1 MARVADMD
9 HKRNASIASAMSG
22 AGSDFMSAEDDEPV
36 TLEGSPL
43 PLASPRAEVVRMKG
57 AQPLK
62 GFNKQVLTSP
72 PRPHPSTDLLQE
84 RDEHIERLKT
94 QLKETV
100 DKGESF
106 RNKLHAAI
114 KKGKS
119 IEAERNELRA
129 RLEQSPAGSV
139 SGDAPGPGSDAPS
152 TPTASTEELDA
163 LRKQLDDAKKAALS
177 AEKKLAVMKA
187 MSEADSKK
195 NGEAGDE
202 LERLKERCDV
212 AESNLTAARAQL
224 EATAEELDSS
234 RRLCESKA
242 VAAEQLDDALKEVT
256 AKLEESRKRELDATV
271 GGARVSDAEARAANA
286 EGTLASLRVEHAKLR
301 EMSDRRKDELEGAM
315 TELVELADASDEE
328 LKVADATRAAAERER
343 DEALERM
350 RSAEAAEAEAD
361 ARVGAAEERADAAE
375 AEAERLLEESEERGR
390 RFAMVQTQFAKKEE
404 ELTEELESLRRSLGD
419 DKKRSAGNL
428 REVEGL
434 KESLARAERAAE
446 EANARADELELAS
459 LRATPAAG
467 SSAVDVNSS
476 ASKDVNSARVGEL
489 ELLVES
495 LRRDLGDAK
504 EETARFKRQA
514 DVPTIK
520 GSDDESVLLKRVASA
535 EALSK
540 RLRATVESLEKDNK
554 SLQWQ
559 ISMSAG
565 EVSPSLGPSSTPGK
579 SPLRAGAGLM
589 DSVGGSDGTLMSC
602 LMSGRRRNLKRNL
615 VFSYLA
621 LIHVVLFVEISRGC
635 PSA

>member
-1 MARVADMD
+1 
-9 HKRNASIASAMSG
+9 
-22 AGSDFMSAEDDEPV
+22 
-36 TLEGSPL
+36 
-43 PLASPRAEVVRMKG
+43 
-57 AQPLK
+57 
-62 GFNKQVLTSP
+62 
-72 PRPHPSTDLLQE
+72 
-84 RDEHIERLKT
+84 
-94 QLKETV
+94 
-100 DKGESF
+100 
-106 RNKLHAAI
+106 
-114 KKGKS
+114 
-119 IEAERNELRA
+119 
-129 RLEQSPAGSV
+129 V

-152 TPTASTEELDA
+152 TPTASTEELGA

-242 VAAEQLDDALKEVT
+242 VAAEQLDDALKELT

-301 EMSDRRKDELEGAM
+301 EMSDRRKDELEGAR

-328 LKVADATRAAAERER
+328 LKVADETRAAAERER

-350 RSAEAAEAEAD
+350 RSAESAEAEAD

-404 ELTEELESLRRSLGD
+404 ELTEELESLRQSLGD

-459 LRATPAAG
+459 LRATQAAG

>member
-1 MARVADMD
+1 MRRRSKD
-9 HKRNASIASAMSG
+9 S
-22 AGSDFMSAEDDEPV
+22 
-36 TLEGSPL
+36 T
-43 PLASPRAEVVRMKG
+43 
-57 AQPLK
+57 
-62 GFNKQVLTSP
+62 NKCSP
-72 PRPHPSTDLLQE
+72 PPPGPHPSTDLLQE

-301 EMSDRRKDELEGAM
+301 ETSDRRKDELEGAR

-328 LKVADATRAAAERER
+328 LKVADETKAAAERER

-350 RSAEAAEAEAD
+350 RSAESAEAEAD

-404 ELTEELESLRRSLGD
+404 ELTEELESLRQSLGD

-459 LRATPAAG
+459 LRVTPAAG

-476 ASKDVNSARVGEL
+476 ASNDVKSARVGEL

>member
-1 MARVADMD
+1 MRV
-9 HKRNASIASAMSG
+9 
-22 AGSDFMSAEDDEPV
+22 DFQRIQQ
-36 TLEGSPL
+36 T
-43 PLASPRAEVVRMKG
+43 KC
-57 AQPLK
+57 
-62 GFNKQVLTSP
+62 SP
-72 PRPHPSTDLLQE
+72 PPPGPHPSTDLLQE

-242 VAAEQLDDALKEVT
+242 VAAEQLDDALKELT

-301 EMSDRRKDELEGAM
+301 EMSDRRKDELEGAR

-328 LKVADATRAAAERER
+328 LKVADETRAAAERER

-350 RSAEAAEAEAD
+350 RSAESAEAEAD

-459 LRATPAAG
+459 LRATQAAG
-467 SSAVDVNSS
+467 SSAVDVDSS

-514 DVPTIK
+514 DVPTPPPPGLR

>member
-1 MARVADMD
+1 MSRVADMD

-57 AQPLK
+57 AQT
-62 GFNKQVLTSP
+62 FERIQQTSAHLP
-72 PRPHPSTDLLQE
+72 TPGPHPSTDLLQE

-242 VAAEQLDDALKEVT
+242 VAAEQLDDALKE
-256 AKLEESRKRELDATV
+256 AHRET
-271 GGARVSDAEARAANA
+271 R
-286 EGTLASLRVEHAKLR
+286 RVE
-301 EMSDRRKDELEGAM
+301 ETGTRRH
-315 TELVELADASDEE
+315 S
-328 LKVADATRAAAERER
+328 R
-343 DEALERM
+343 
-350 RSAEAAEAEAD
+350 
-361 ARVGAAEERADAAE
+361 
-375 AEAERLLEESEERGR
+375 
-390 RFAMVQTQFAKKEE
+390 
-404 ELTEELESLRRSLGD
+404 
-419 DKKRSAGNL
+419 RSAGQRRGSAR
-428 REVEGL
+428 RERGGY
-434 KESLARAERAAE
+434 ARVPPRG
-446 EANARADELELAS
+446 ARQ
-459 LRATPAAG
+459 AAG
-467 SSAVDVNSS
+467 DVRS
-476 ASKDVNSARVGEL
+476 
-489 ELLVES
+489 
-495 LRRDLGDAK
+495 
-504 EETARFKRQA
+504 T
-514 DVPTIK
+514 K
-520 GSDDESVLLKRVASA
+520 G
-535 EALSK
+535 
-540 RLRATVESLEKDNK
+540 
-554 SLQWQ
+554 
-559 ISMSAG
+559 
-565 EVSPSLGPSSTPGK
+565 
-579 SPLRAGAGLM
+579 
-589 DSVGGSDGTLMSC
+589 
-602 LMSGRRRNLKRNL
+602 
-615 VFSYLA
+615 
-621 LIHVVLFVEISRGC
+621 
-635 PSA
+635 

>member
-1 MARVADMD
+1 MRT
-9 HKRNASIASAMSG
+9 RLERIQQTSAH
-22 AGSDFMSAEDDEPV
+22 
-36 TLEGSPL
+36 L
-43 PLASPRAEVVRMKG
+43 PTPD
-57 AQPLK
+57 
-62 GFNKQVLTSP
+62 
-72 PRPHPSTDLLQE
+72 PHPSTDLLQE

-242 VAAEQLDDALKEVT
+242 VAAEQLDDALKELT

-301 EMSDRRKDELEGAM
+301 EMSDRRKDELEGAR

-328 LKVADATRAAAERER
+328 LKVADETRAAAERER

-350 RSAEAAEAEAD
+350 RSAESAEAEAD

-404 ELTEELESLRRSLGD
+404 ELTEELESLRQSLGD

-459 LRATPAAG
+459 LRATQAAG

>member
-1 MARVADMD
+1 MRRRSKD
-9 HKRNASIASAMSG
+9 S
-22 AGSDFMSAEDDEPV
+22 
-36 TLEGSPL
+36 T
-43 PLASPRAEVVRMKG
+43 
-57 AQPLK
+57 
-62 GFNKQVLTSP
+62 NKCSP
-72 PRPHPSTDLLQE
+72 PPPGPHPSTDLLQE

-256 AKLEESRKRELDATV
+256 ARLEESRKRELDATV

-301 EMSDRRKDELEGAM
+301 EMSDRRKDELEGAR

-328 LKVADATRAAAERER
+328 LKVADETKAAAERER

-350 RSAEAAEAEAD
+350 RAAESAEAEAD

-459 LRATPAAG
+459 LSATPAAG

-476 ASKDVNSARVGEL
+476 ASKDVKSARVGEL

-514 DVPTIK
+514 DVPTPPPPPGLR

>member
-1 MARVADMD
+1 VRT
-9 HKRNASIASAMSG
+9 RLERIQQTSAH
-22 AGSDFMSAEDDEPV
+22 
-36 TLEGSPL
+36 L
-43 PLASPRAEVVRMKG
+43 PTPD
-57 AQPLK
+57 
-62 GFNKQVLTSP
+62 
-72 PRPHPSTDLLQE
+72 PHPSTDLLQE

-301 EMSDRRKDELEGAM
+301 EMSDRRKDELEGAR
-315 TELVELADASDEE
+315 TELVELADVSDEE
-328 LKVADATRAAAERER
+328 LKVADETRAAAERER
-343 DEALERM
+343 DKALERM
-350 RSAEAAEAEAD
+350 RAAESAEAEAD

-459 LRATPAAG
+459 LRATQAAG

-514 DVPTIK
+514 DVPPTPPGLR

-579 SPLRAGAGLM
+579 SPLRAGAGFM

>member
-1 MARVADMD
+1 MRT
-9 HKRNASIASAMSG
+9 RLERIQQTSAH
-22 AGSDFMSAEDDEPV
+22 
-36 TLEGSPL
+36 L
-43 PLASPRAEVVRMKG
+43 PTPD
-57 AQPLK
+57 
-62 GFNKQVLTSP
+62 
-72 PRPHPSTDLLQE
+72 PHPSTDLLQE

-242 VAAEQLDDALKEVT
+242 VAAEQLDDALKELT

-301 EMSDRRKDELEGAM
+301 EMSDRRKDELEGAR

-328 LKVADATRAAAERER
+328 LKVADETRAAAERER

-350 RSAEAAEAEAD
+350 RSAESAEAEAD

-459 LRATPAAG
+459 LRATQAAG

>member
-1 MARVADMD
+1 MRT
-9 HKRNASIASAMSG
+9 RLERIQQTSAH
-22 AGSDFMSAEDDEPV
+22 
-36 TLEGSPL
+36 L
-43 PLASPRAEVVRMKG
+43 P
-57 AQPLK
+57 
-62 GFNKQVLTSP
+62 P
-72 PRPHPSTDLLQE
+72 PGPHPSTDLLQE

-301 EMSDRRKDELEGAM
+301 EMSDRRKDELEGAR

-328 LKVADATRAAAERER
+328 LKVADETRAAAERER

-350 RSAEAAEAEAD
+350 RSAESAEAEAD

-404 ELTEELESLRRSLGD
+404 ELTEELESLRQSLGD

-459 LRATPAAG
+459 LRATQAAG

-565 EVSPSLGPSSTPGK
+565 EVSLSLGPSSTPGK

>member
-1 MARVADMD
+1 MRT
-9 HKRNASIASAMSG
+9 RLERIQQTSAH
-22 AGSDFMSAEDDEPV
+22 
-36 TLEGSPL
+36 L
-43 PLASPRAEVVRMKG
+43 PTPD
-57 AQPLK
+57 
-62 GFNKQVLTSP
+62 
-72 PRPHPSTDLLQE
+72 PHPSTDLLQE

-301 EMSDRRKDELEGAM
+301 EMSDRRKDELEGAR

-328 LKVADATRAAAERER
+328 LKVADATKAAAERER

-350 RSAEAAEAEAD
+350 RSAESAEVEAD

-459 LRATPAAG
+459 LRATQAAG

>member
-1 MARVADMD
+1 VRT
-9 HKRNASIASAMSG
+9 RLERIQQTSAH
-22 AGSDFMSAEDDEPV
+22 
-36 TLEGSPL
+36 L
-43 PLASPRAEVVRMKG
+43 PTPD
-57 AQPLK
+57 
-62 GFNKQVLTSP
+62 
-72 PRPHPSTDLLQE
+72 PHPSTDLLQE

-152 TPTASTEELDA
+152 TPTASTEELGA

-242 VAAEQLDDALKEVT
+242 VAAEQLDDALKELT

-328 LKVADATRAAAERER
+328 LKVADETRAAAERER

-350 RSAEAAEAEAD
+350 RSAESAEAEAD

-404 ELTEELESLRRSLGD
+404 ELTEELESLRQSLGD

-459 LRATPAAG
+459 LRATQAAG

>member
-1 MARVADMD
+1 MRT
-9 HKRNASIASAMSG
+9 RLERIQQTSAH
-22 AGSDFMSAEDDEPV
+22 
-36 TLEGSPL
+36 L
-43 PLASPRAEVVRMKG
+43 PTPD
-57 AQPLK
+57 
-62 GFNKQVLTSP
+62 
-72 PRPHPSTDLLQE
+72 PHPSTDLLQE

-234 RRLCESKA
+234 RRMCESKA

-301 EMSDRRKDELEGAM
+301 EMADRRKDELEGAR

-621 LIHVVLFVEISRGC
+621 LIHVMLFVEISRGC

>member
-1 MARVADMD
+1 
-9 HKRNASIASAMSG
+9 
-22 AGSDFMSAEDDEPV
+22 
-36 TLEGSPL
+36 
-43 PLASPRAEVVRMKG
+43 
-57 AQPLK
+57 
-62 GFNKQVLTSP
+62 
-72 PRPHPSTDLLQE
+72 
-84 RDEHIERLKT
+84 
-94 QLKETV
+94 
-100 DKGESF
+100 
-106 RNKLHAAI
+106 
-114 KKGKS
+114 
-119 IEAERNELRA
+119 
-129 RLEQSPAGSV
+129 
-139 SGDAPGPGSDAPS
+139 
-152 TPTASTEELDA
+152 
-163 LRKQLDDAKKAALS
+163 
-177 AEKKLAVMKA
+177 
-187 MSEADSKK
+187 
-195 NGEAGDE
+195 
-202 LERLKERCDV
+202 
-212 AESNLTAARAQL
+212 
-224 EATAEELDSS
+224 
-234 RRLCESKA
+234 
-242 VAAEQLDDALKEVT
+242 
-256 AKLEESRKRELDATV
+256 
-271 GGARVSDAEARAANA
+271 
-286 EGTLASLRVEHAKLR
+286 
-301 EMSDRRKDELEGAM
+301 
-315 TELVELADASDEE
+315 
-328 LKVADATRAAAERER
+328 
-343 DEALERM
+343 
-350 RSAEAAEAEAD
+350 
-361 ARVGAAEERADAAE
+361 
-375 AEAERLLEESEERGR
+375 LLEESEERGR

-404 ELTEELESLRRSLGD
+404 ELTEELESLRQSLGD

-459 LRATPAAG
+459 LRATQAAG

>member
-1 MARVADMD
+1 MRT
-9 HKRNASIASAMSG
+9 RLERIQQTSAH
-22 AGSDFMSAEDDEPV
+22 
-36 TLEGSPL
+36 L
-43 PLASPRAEVVRMKG
+43 PTPD
-57 AQPLK
+57 
-62 GFNKQVLTSP
+62 
-72 PRPHPSTDLLQE
+72 PHPSTDLLQE

-242 VAAEQLDDALKEVT
+242 VAAEQLDDALKEVA

-301 EMSDRRKDELEGAM
+301 EMSDRRKDELEGAR

-328 LKVADATRAAAERER
+328 LKVADETRAAAERER

-350 RSAEAAEAEAD
+350 RSAESAEAEAD

-404 ELTEELESLRRSLGD
+404 ELTEELESLRQSLGD

-428 REVEGL
+428 REAEGM

-459 LRATPAAG
+459 LRATQAAG

>member
-1 MARVADMD
+1 MRT
-9 HKRNASIASAMSG
+9 RLERIQQTSAH
-22 AGSDFMSAEDDEPV
+22 
-36 TLEGSPL
+36 L
-43 PLASPRAEVVRMKG
+43 PTPD
-57 AQPLK
+57 
-62 GFNKQVLTSP
+62 
-72 PRPHPSTDLLQE
+72 PHPSTDLLQE

-242 VAAEQLDDALKEVT
+242 VAAEQLDDALKELT

-301 EMSDRRKDELEGAM
+301 EMSDRRKDELEGAR

-328 LKVADATRAAAERER
+328 LKVADETRAAAERER

-350 RSAEAAEAEAD
+350 RSAESAEVEAD

-459 LRATPAAG
+459 LRATQAAG

>member
-1 MARVADMD
+1 MRT
-9 HKRNASIASAMSG
+9 RLERIQQTSAH
-22 AGSDFMSAEDDEPV
+22 
-36 TLEGSPL
+36 L
-43 PLASPRAEVVRMKG
+43 PTPD
-57 AQPLK
+57 
-62 GFNKQVLTSP
+62 
-72 PRPHPSTDLLQE
+72 PHPSTDLLQE

-256 AKLEESRKRELDATV
+256 AKLEQSRKRELDATV

-301 EMSDRRKDELEGAM
+301 EMSDRRKDELEGAR

-328 LKVADATRAAAERER
+328 LKVADETKAAAERER

-350 RSAEAAEAEAD
+350 RAAESAEAEAD

>member
-1 MARVADMD
+1 MRT
-9 HKRNASIASAMSG
+9 RLERIQQTSAH
-22 AGSDFMSAEDDEPV
+22 
-36 TLEGSPL
+36 L
-43 PLASPRAEVVRMKG
+43 PTPD
-57 AQPLK
+57 
-62 GFNKQVLTSP
+62 
-72 PRPHPSTDLLQE
+72 PHPSTDLLQE

-242 VAAEQLDDALKEVT
+242 VAAEQLDDALKELT

-301 EMSDRRKDELEGAM
+301 EMSDRRKDELEGAR

-328 LKVADATRAAAERER
+328 LKVADETRAAAERER

-350 RSAEAAEAEAD
+350 RSAESAEAEAD

-404 ELTEELESLRRSLGD
+404 ELTEELESLRQSLGD

-459 LRATPAAG
+459 LRVTPAAG
-467 SSAVDVNSS
+467 SSAV
-476 ASKDVNSARVGEL
+476 DVNSARVGEL

-514 DVPTIK
+514 DVPTPPPPGLR

>member
-1 MARVADMD
+1 MRT
-9 HKRNASIASAMSG
+9 RLERIQQTSAH
-22 AGSDFMSAEDDEPV
+22 
-36 TLEGSPL
+36 L
-43 PLASPRAEVVRMKG
+43 PTPD
-57 AQPLK
+57 
-62 GFNKQVLTSP
+62 
-72 PRPHPSTDLLQE
+72 PHPSTDLLQE

-242 VAAEQLDDALKEVT
+242 VAAEQLDDALKELT

-301 EMSDRRKDELEGAM
+301 EMSDRRKDELEGAR

-328 LKVADATRAAAERER
+328 LKVADETRAAAERER

-350 RSAEAAEAEAD
+350 RSAESAEAEAD

-404 ELTEELESLRRSLGD
+404 ELTEELESLRQSLGD

>member
-1 MARVADMD
+1 MRT
-9 HKRNASIASAMSG
+9 RLERIQQTSAH
-22 AGSDFMSAEDDEPV
+22 
-36 TLEGSPL
+36 L
-43 PLASPRAEVVRMKG
+43 PTPD
-57 AQPLK
+57 
-62 GFNKQVLTSP
+62 
-72 PRPHPSTDLLQE
+72 PHPSTDLLQE

-152 TPTASTEELDA
+152 TPTASTEELGA

-301 EMSDRRKDELEGAM
+301 EMSDRRKDELEGAR

-328 LKVADATRAAAERER
+328 LKVADETRAAAERER

-350 RSAEAAEAEAD
+350 RSAESAEAEAD

-404 ELTEELESLRRSLGD
+404 ELTEELESLRQSLGD

-459 LRATPAAG
+459 LRATQAAG

>member
-1 MARVADMD
+1 VRT
-9 HKRNASIASAMSG
+9 RLERIQQTSAH
-22 AGSDFMSAEDDEPV
+22 
-36 TLEGSPL
+36 L
-43 PLASPRAEVVRMKG
+43 PTPD
-57 AQPLK
+57 
-62 GFNKQVLTSP
+62 
-72 PRPHPSTDLLQE
+72 PHPSTDLLQE

-242 VAAEQLDDALKEVT
+242 VAAEQLDDALKELT

-301 EMSDRRKDELEGAM
+301 EMSDRRKDELEGAR

-328 LKVADATRAAAERER
+328 LKVADETRAAAERER

-404 ELTEELESLRRSLGD
+404 ELTEELESLRQSLGD

-459 LRATPAAG
+459 LRATQAAG

>member
-1 MARVADMD
+1 MRT
-9 HKRNASIASAMSG
+9 RLERIQQTSAH
-22 AGSDFMSAEDDEPV
+22 
-36 TLEGSPL
+36 L
-43 PLASPRAEVVRMKG
+43 PTPD
-57 AQPLK
+57 
-62 GFNKQVLTSP
+62 
-72 PRPHPSTDLLQE
+72 PHPSTDLLQE

-301 EMSDRRKDELEGAM
+301 EMSDRRKDELEGAR

-328 LKVADATRAAAERER
+328 LKVADETRAAAERER

-404 ELTEELESLRRSLGD
+404 ELTEELESLRRSTGD

-459 LRATPAAG
+459 LRATQAAG

>member
-1 MARVADMD
+1 
-9 HKRNASIASAMSG
+9 
-22 AGSDFMSAEDDEPV
+22 
-36 TLEGSPL
+36 
-43 PLASPRAEVVRMKG
+43 
-57 AQPLK
+57 
-62 GFNKQVLTSP
+62 
-72 PRPHPSTDLLQE
+72 
-84 RDEHIERLKT
+84 
-94 QLKETV
+94 
-100 DKGESF
+100 
-106 RNKLHAAI
+106 
-114 KKGKS
+114 
-119 IEAERNELRA
+119 
-129 RLEQSPAGSV
+129 
-139 SGDAPGPGSDAPS
+139 
-152 TPTASTEELDA
+152 
-163 LRKQLDDAKKAALS
+163 
-177 AEKKLAVMKA
+177 
-187 MSEADSKK
+187 
-195 NGEAGDE
+195 
-202 LERLKERCDV
+202 
-212 AESNLTAARAQL
+212 
-224 EATAEELDSS
+224 
-234 RRLCESKA
+234 
-242 VAAEQLDDALKEVT
+242 
-256 AKLEESRKRELDATV
+256 
-271 GGARVSDAEARAANA
+271 
-286 EGTLASLRVEHAKLR
+286 
-301 EMSDRRKDELEGAM
+301 
-315 TELVELADASDEE
+315 
-328 LKVADATRAAAERER
+328 
-343 DEALERM
+343 M
-350 RSAEAAEAEAD
+350 RSAESAEAEAD

-404 ELTEELESLRRSLGD
+404 ELTEELESLRQSLGD

-459 LRATPAAG
+459 LRATQAAG

>member
-1 MARVADMD
+1 VRT
-9 HKRNASIASAMSG
+9 RLERIQQTSAH
-22 AGSDFMSAEDDEPV
+22 
-36 TLEGSPL
+36 L
-43 PLASPRAEVVRMKG
+43 PTPD
-57 AQPLK
+57 
-62 GFNKQVLTSP
+62 
-72 PRPHPSTDLLQE
+72 PHPSTDLLQE

-242 VAAEQLDDALKEVT
+242 VAAEQLDDALKELT

-301 EMSDRRKDELEGAM
+301 EMSDRRKDELEGAR

-350 RSAEAAEAEAD
+350 RSAESAEAEAD

-404 ELTEELESLRRSLGD
+404 ELTEELESLRQSLGD

-459 LRATPAAG
+459 LRATQAAG

>member
-1 MARVADMD
+1 MRT
-9 HKRNASIASAMSG
+9 RLERIQQTSAH
-22 AGSDFMSAEDDEPV
+22 
-36 TLEGSPL
+36 L
-43 PLASPRAEVVRMKG
+43 PTPD
-57 AQPLK
+57 
-62 GFNKQVLTSP
+62 
-72 PRPHPSTDLLQE
+72 PHPSTDLLQE

-152 TPTASTEELDA
+152 TPTASTEELGA

-242 VAAEQLDDALKEVT
+242 VAAEQLDDALKELT

-301 EMSDRRKDELEGAM
+301 EMSDRRKDELEGAR

-328 LKVADATRAAAERER
+328 LKVADETRAAAERER

-350 RSAEAAEAEAD
+350 RSAESAEVEAD

-404 ELTEELESLRRSLGD
+404 ELTEELESLRQSLGD

-428 REVEGL
+428 REMEGL

-459 LRATPAAG
+459 LRATQAAG

>member
-1 MARVADMD
+1 MRT
-9 HKRNASIASAMSG
+9 RLERIQQTSAH
-22 AGSDFMSAEDDEPV
+22 
-36 TLEGSPL
+36 L
-43 PLASPRAEVVRMKG
+43 PTPD
-57 AQPLK
+57 
-62 GFNKQVLTSP
+62 
-72 PRPHPSTDLLQE
+72 PHPSTDLLQE

-152 TPTASTEELDA
+152 TPTASTEELGA

-242 VAAEQLDDALKEVT
+242 VAAEQLDDALKELT

-301 EMSDRRKDELEGAM
+301 EMSDRRKDELEGAR

-328 LKVADATRAAAERER
+328 LKVADETRAAAERER

-350 RSAEAAEAEAD
+350 RSAESAEVEAD

-404 ELTEELESLRRSLGD
+404 ELTEELESLRQSLGD

-459 LRATPAAG
+459 LRATQAAG

-476 ASKDVNSARVGEL
+476 ASKDVNSARMGEL

>member
-1 MARVADMD
+1 VRT
-9 HKRNASIASAMSG
+9 RLERIQQTSAH
-22 AGSDFMSAEDDEPV
+22 
-36 TLEGSPL
+36 L
-43 PLASPRAEVVRMKG
+43 PTPD
-57 AQPLK
+57 
-62 GFNKQVLTSP
+62 
-72 PRPHPSTDLLQE
+72 PHPSTDLLQE

-152 TPTASTEELDA
+152 TPTASTEELGA

-242 VAAEQLDDALKEVT
+242 VAAEQLDDALKELT

-301 EMSDRRKDELEGAM
+301 EMSDRRKDELEGAR

-328 LKVADATRAAAERER
+328 LKVADETRAAAERER

-350 RSAEAAEAEAD
+350 RSAESAEAEAD

-404 ELTEELESLRRSLGD
+404 ELTEELESLRQSLGD

-459 LRATPAAG
+459 LRATQAAG

>member
-1 MARVADMD
+1 MRT
-9 HKRNASIASAMSG
+9 RLERIQQTSAH
-22 AGSDFMSAEDDEPV
+22 
-36 TLEGSPL
+36 L
-43 PLASPRAEVVRMKG
+43 PTPD
-57 AQPLK
+57 
-62 GFNKQVLTSP
+62 
-72 PRPHPSTDLLQE
+72 PHPSTDLLQE

-152 TPTASTEELDA
+152 TPTASTEELGA

-242 VAAEQLDDALKEVT
+242 VAAEQLDDALKELT

-301 EMSDRRKDELEGAM
+301 EMSDRRKDELEGAR

-328 LKVADATRAAAERER
+328 LKVADETRAAAERER

-350 RSAEAAEAEAD
+350 RSAESAEAEAD

-404 ELTEELESLRRSLGD
+404 ELTEELESLRQSLGD

-459 LRATPAAG
+459 LRATQAAG

>member
-1 MARVADMD
+1 VRT
-9 HKRNASIASAMSG
+9 RLERIQQTSAH
-22 AGSDFMSAEDDEPV
+22 
-36 TLEGSPL
+36 L
-43 PLASPRAEVVRMKG
+43 PTPD
-57 AQPLK
+57 
-62 GFNKQVLTSP
+62 
-72 PRPHPSTDLLQE
+72 PHPSTDLLQE

-242 VAAEQLDDALKEVT
+242 VAAEQLDDALKELT

-301 EMSDRRKDELEGAM
+301 EMSDRRKDELEGAR

-328 LKVADATRAAAERER
+328 LKVADETRAAAERER

-350 RSAEAAEAEAD
+350 RSAESAEAEAD

-404 ELTEELESLRRSLGD
+404 ELTEELESLRQSLGD

-459 LRATPAAG
+459 LRATQAAG

>member
-1 MARVADMD
+1 MRT
-9 HKRNASIASAMSG
+9 RLERIQQTSAH
-22 AGSDFMSAEDDEPV
+22 
-36 TLEGSPL
+36 L
-43 PLASPRAEVVRMKG
+43 PTPD
-57 AQPLK
+57 
-62 GFNKQVLTSP
+62 
-72 PRPHPSTDLLQE
+72 PHPSTDLLQE

-152 TPTASTEELDA
+152 TPTASTEELGA

-234 RRLCESKA
+234 GRLCESKA
-242 VAAEQLDDALKEVT
+242 VAAEQLDDALKELT

-301 EMSDRRKDELEGAM
+301 EMSDRRKDELEGAR

-328 LKVADATRAAAERER
+328 LKVADETRAAAERER

-350 RSAEAAEAEAD
+350 RSAESAEAEAD

-404 ELTEELESLRRSLGD
+404 ELTEELESLRQSLGD

-459 LRATPAAG
+459 LRATQAAG

>member
-1 MARVADMD
+1 VRT
-9 HKRNASIASAMSG
+9 RLERIQQTSAH
-22 AGSDFMSAEDDEPV
+22 
-36 TLEGSPL
+36 L
-43 PLASPRAEVVRMKG
+43 PTPD
-57 AQPLK
+57 
-62 GFNKQVLTSP
+62 
-72 PRPHPSTDLLQE
+72 PHPSTDLLQE

-129 RLEQSPAGSV
+129 RLEQSTAGSV

-152 TPTASTEELDA
+152 TPTASTEELGA

-242 VAAEQLDDALKEVT
+242 VAAEQLDDALKELT

-301 EMSDRRKDELEGAM
+301 EMSDRRKDELEGAR

-328 LKVADATRAAAERER
+328 LKVADETRAAAERER

-350 RSAEAAEAEAD
+350 RSAESAEAEAD

-404 ELTEELESLRRSLGD
+404 ELTEELESLRQSLGD

-459 LRATPAAG
+459 LRATQAAG

>member
-1 MARVADMD
+1 MRT
-9 HKRNASIASAMSG
+9 RLERIQQTSAH
-22 AGSDFMSAEDDEPV
+22 
-36 TLEGSPL
+36 L
-43 PLASPRAEVVRMKG
+43 PTPD
-57 AQPLK
+57 
-62 GFNKQVLTSP
+62 
-72 PRPHPSTDLLQE
+72 PHPSTDLLQE

-152 TPTASTEELDA
+152 TPTASTEELGA

-242 VAAEQLDDALKEVT
+242 VAAEQLDDALKELT

-301 EMSDRRKDELEGAM
+301 EMSDRRKDELEGAR

-328 LKVADATRAAAERER
+328 LKVADETRAAAERER

-350 RSAEAAEAEAD
+350 RSAESAEVEAD

-404 ELTEELESLRRSLGD
+404 ELTEELESLRQSLGD

-459 LRATPAAG
+459 LRATQAAG

>member
-1 MARVADMD
+1 MARERGDSAPDDAVRRGREGGDEEGEADRD
-9 HKRNASIASAMSG
+9 LDKDAEDEAHKR
-22 AGSDFMSAEDDEPV
+22 
-36 TLEGSPL
+36 
-43 PLASPRAEVVRMKG
+43 
-57 AQPLK
+57 
-62 GFNKQVLTSP
+62 
-72 PRPHPSTDLLQE
+72 
-84 RDEHIERLKT
+84 
-94 QLKETV
+94 
-100 DKGESF
+100 GE
-106 RNKLHAAI
+106 
-114 KKGKS
+114 
-119 IEAERNELRA
+119 
-129 RLEQSPAGSV
+129 
-139 SGDAPGPGSDAPS
+139 
-152 TPTASTEELDA
+152 EE
-163 LRKQLDDAKKAALS
+163 
-177 AEKKLAVMKA
+177 
-187 MSEADSKK
+187 
-195 NGEAGDE
+195 
-202 LERLKERCDV
+202 
-212 AESNLTAARAQL
+212 
-224 EATAEELDSS
+224 
-234 RRLCESKA
+234 
-242 VAAEQLDDALKEVT
+242 
-256 AKLEESRKRELDATV
+256 
-271 GGARVSDAEARAANA
+271 
-286 EGTLASLRVEHAKLR
+286 
-301 EMSDRRKDELEGAM
+301 
-315 TELVELADASDEE
+315 
-328 LKVADATRAAAERER
+328 
-343 DEALERM
+343 
-350 RSAEAAEAEAD
+350 
-361 ARVGAAEERADAAE
+361 DAAE

-428 REVEGL
+428 RDVEGL

-459 LRATPAAG
+459 LSVTPAAG
-467 SSAVDVNSS
+467 SSAVEVNSS
-476 ASKDVNSARVGEL
+476 ASKDVKSARVGEL

-514 DVPTIK
+514 DVPTPTPPGLR

-565 EVSPSLGPSSTPGK
+565 EVSLSLGPSSTPGK

>member
-1 MARVADMD
+1 MRT
-9 HKRNASIASAMSG
+9 RLERIQQTSAH
-22 AGSDFMSAEDDEPV
+22 
-36 TLEGSPL
+36 L
-43 PLASPRAEVVRMKG
+43 PTPD
-57 AQPLK
+57 
-62 GFNKQVLTSP
+62 
-72 PRPHPSTDLLQE
+72 PHPSTDLLQE

-152 TPTASTEELDA
+152 TPTASTEELGA

-224 EATAEELDSS
+224 EATAEDLDSS

-242 VAAEQLDDALKEVT
+242 VAAEQLDDALKELT

-301 EMSDRRKDELEGAM
+301 EMSDRRKDELEGAR

-328 LKVADATRAAAERER
+328 LKVADETRAAAERER

-350 RSAEAAEAEAD
+350 RSAESAEAEAD

-404 ELTEELESLRRSLGD
+404 ELTEELESLRQSLGD

-459 LRATPAAG
+459 LRATQAAG

>member
-1 MARVADMD
+1 VRT
-9 HKRNASIASAMSG
+9 RLERIQQTSAH
-22 AGSDFMSAEDDEPV
+22 
-36 TLEGSPL
+36 L
-43 PLASPRAEVVRMKG
+43 PTPD
-57 AQPLK
+57 
-62 GFNKQVLTSP
+62 
-72 PRPHPSTDLLQE
+72 PHPSTDLLQE

-152 TPTASTEELDA
+152 TPTASTEELGA

-242 VAAEQLDDALKEVT
+242 VAAEQLDDALKELT

-301 EMSDRRKDELEGAM
+301 EMSDRRKDELEGAR

-328 LKVADATRAAAERER
+328 LKVADETRAAAERER

-350 RSAEAAEAEAD
+350 RSAESAEVEAD

-404 ELTEELESLRRSLGD
+404 ELTEELESLRQSLGD

-459 LRATPAAG
+459 LRATQAAG

>member
-1 MARVADMD
+1 VRT
-9 HKRNASIASAMSG
+9 RLERIQQTSAH
-22 AGSDFMSAEDDEPV
+22 
-36 TLEGSPL
+36 L
-43 PLASPRAEVVRMKG
+43 PTPD
-57 AQPLK
+57 
-62 GFNKQVLTSP
+62 
-72 PRPHPSTDLLQE
+72 PHPSTDLLQE

-301 EMSDRRKDELEGAM
+301 EMSDRRKDELEGAR

-328 LKVADATRAAAERER
+328 LKVADETRAAAERER

-350 RSAEAAEAEAD
+350 RSAESAEAEAD

-404 ELTEELESLRRSLGD
+404 ELTEELESLRQSLGD

-459 LRATPAAG
+459 LRATQAAG

-565 EVSPSLGPSSTPGK
+565 EVSLSLGPSSTPGK